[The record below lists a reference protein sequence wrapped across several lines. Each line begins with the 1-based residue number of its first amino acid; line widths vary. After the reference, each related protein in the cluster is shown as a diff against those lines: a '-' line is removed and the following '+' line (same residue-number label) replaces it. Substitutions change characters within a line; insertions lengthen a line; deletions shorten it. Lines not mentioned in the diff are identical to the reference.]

1 MDPFSSEVELIDL
14 RDHFAAGRFQE
25 VIDYDTASLSPENKV
40 PAHILALRAKVAL
53 GEAKEALEEIKDAE
67 SGPEYSAVKAYA
79 QHAAGKTAEALKAAA
94 ELAESKPDNAT
105 VQLLAGSVLQSEGK
119 TEEALALLSQHQG
132 NLEAVALIVQIHLQQ
147 NRTDLALKEVLAAK
161 KWAQDNLLINIAESW
176 VALRVGGEKY
186 QEAFYVFEEIAQ
198 APSGAAT
205 LALLSQ
211 AVSEIHLGRFEE
223 AEAALSQAIT
233 QFPENADVIA
243 NMAVL
248 SILSGKDR
256 REYVQSLQK
265 LDPEHPYIKG
275 VEEKSDLFDK
285 AASKFAAKVAA

>member
-1 MDPFSSEVELIDL
+1 MPLFGQDRLYGSVLSAYIEASKERLYKESAKTGYKNDESECN
-14 RDHFAAGRFQE
+14 
-25 VIDYDTASLSPENKV
+25 T
-40 PAHILALRAKVAL
+40 
-53 GEAKEALEEIKDAE
+53 IKNAD
-67 SGPEYSAVKAYA
+67 SGPEYSAVKAYI
-79 QHAAGKTAEALKAAA
+79 QHATGKTKEALKAAE
-94 ELAESKPDNAT
+94 ELAASKPDNAT

-132 NLEAVALIVQIHLQQ
+132 NLEAAALIVQIHLQQ

-176 VALRVGGEKY
+176 VALKVGGEKY

-223 AEAALSQAIT
+223 AEAALSQAIK

-256 REYVQSLQK
+256 SEYVQ
-265 LDPEHPYIKG
+265 
-275 VEEKSDLFDK
+275 
-285 AASKFAAKVAA
+285 